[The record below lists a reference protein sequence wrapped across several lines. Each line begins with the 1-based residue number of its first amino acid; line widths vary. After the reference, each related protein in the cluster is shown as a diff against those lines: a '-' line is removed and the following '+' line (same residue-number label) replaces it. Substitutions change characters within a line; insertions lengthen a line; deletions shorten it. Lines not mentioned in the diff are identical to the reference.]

1 MERQKKTWQG
11 YLKNLL
17 RFDFIVE
24 RELRI
29 NGLNKHQHSSLI

>member
-11 YLKNLL
+11 YLKKLL

-29 NGLNKHQHSSLI
+29 NRLNKHQHSTLI